1 MAETKSDESIA
12 FGQAVREARKSLGLS
27 QDEFAEISELHRTY
41 VGGIERGERN
51 PTLSSIWK
59 IAHALQILPEVLI
72 ANAHKLLREG
82 TYK

>member
-12 FGQAVREARKSLGLS
+12 FGQSVREARKKLGLS

-51 PTLSSIWK
+51 PTLSSIWR
-59 IAHALQILPEVLI
+59 IAHALEISPEDLI
-72 ANAHKLLREG
+72 ANTHKLLREG
-82 TYK
+82 KCS

>member
-72 ANAHKLLREG
+72 DNAHKLLREG